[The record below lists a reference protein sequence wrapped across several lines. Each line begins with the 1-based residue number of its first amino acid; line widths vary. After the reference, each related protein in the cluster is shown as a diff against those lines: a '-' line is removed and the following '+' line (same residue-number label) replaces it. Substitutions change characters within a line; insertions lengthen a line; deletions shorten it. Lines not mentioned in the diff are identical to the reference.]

1 MLCGAKWEDE
11 RSKLVERK
19 VSGTRAHVCVP
30 SNSTASK
37 QCGGSCNKK
46 DEEKMVCVHSEI
58 SLCSYRYSCGGEQT
72 HILDLL
78 LPVLP
83 ADLVLVHTVSR
94 VIIRHRCWW
103 CWCFK

>member
-46 DEEKMVCVHSEI
+46 TKKRWCVFTQKFPCVHIDIVVVGSKLT
-58 SLCSYRYSCGGEQT
+58 SLIFCFQCFPRTLYSSMRSVG
-72 HILDLL
+72 
-78 LPVLP
+78 
-83 ADLVLVHTVSR
+83 S
-94 VIIRHRCWW
+94 
-103 CWCFK
+103 